1 MAIQKTNSRVFNVST
16 DIDANS
22 NKITNLTD
30 PTLAQDAATKNYVDT
45 EIAGAGAG
53 ANLAWDAG
61 TSTVSSDTGTDAT
74 LTVVDAINPGLMTV
88 ADKSKLDGI
97 EASADVTD
105 ATNVDA
111 AGAVMNSDTS
121 TAAMNFVVDEDDMV
135 SDSATKVPTQ
145 QSTKA
150 YADTKM
156 SLNSG
161 GTAWKATNKRIEN
174 VSTPTGTNDAANKGY
189 VDSHTGTTNLTYTAS
204 ASNGTVNSDTG
215 TDATIPAATVTNAGL
230 MLPAEKSKL
239 TNIETLADVTDTD
252 NVSTTGA
259 GARVHGLVRM
269 SAGTPS
275 LASNSLNVDSI
286 TDVAVGKVRFNFSA
300 GLGLTA
306 DAYTAVVSSLDTGG
320 SVRWAFIAAME
331 ATYVEVWVRDSTG
344 TLSDSWEGL
353 SLVIFSNH

>member
-1 MAIQKTNSRVFNVST
+1 MSIQKGNSRTFNIST
-16 DIDANS
+16 DLDMNS
-22 NKITNLTD
+22 NQINELAD

-45 EIAGAGAG
+45 EIASAGSG

-61 TSTVSSDTGTDAT
+61 TSTVTSDTGTDAT
-74 LTVVDAINPGLMTV
+74 ITVVDAINPGLMSV
-88 ADKSKLDGI
+88 ADKNKLDGV
-97 EASADVTD
+97 EANADVTD
-105 ATNVDA
+105 ATNVNA

-121 TAAMNFVVDEDDMV
+121 TSSMSFVIDEDNMA
-135 SDSATKVPTQ
+135 SDLATKVPTQ
-145 QSTKA
+145 QSVKA

-161 GTAWKATNKRIEN
+161 GTAWKGDNKRIQN

-189 VDSHTGTTNLTYTAS
+189 VDSHTGTTNLSYTA
-204 ASNGTVNSDTG
+204 AAGNGTVTSDTG
-215 TDATIPAATVTNAGL
+215 SDATIPAATVTNAGL
-230 MLPAEKSKL
+230 FLPAEKTKL
-239 TNIETLADVTDTD
+239 TNIETLADVTDTA

-259 GARVHGLVRM
+259 GARAHGLVRM

-286 TDVAVGKVRFNFSA
+286 TDVAVGKLRFNFS

-320 SVRWAFIAAME
+320 SVLWAFIAAME
-331 ATYVEVWVRDSTG
+331 ATYVEVWIRDSTG
-344 TLSDSWEGL
+344 ALSDSWQGL
-353 SLVIFSNH
+353 SLVIYSNH